1 MNGTTALKKETPNV
15 NTGNA
20 FPWAGQPDE
29 TACNYA
35 FGLLVRNLPAR
46 IMLEGKLHAPTLM
59 AAAGAIAGVS
69 AQVSLLADAEKI
81 EKARADKRIQ
91 EIKFKADNR
100 LFLHGD
106 ALNEMLY
113 SVRDPVI
120 AKSRVWNMMVSAA
133 LQRGLAREKLPN
145 VPNMFKHV
153 SESFGTA
160 REGRPSVDE
169 RAQPVAS
176 VRDLLA
182 LTGPVAFAALA
193 GEIDPTTTAMAGRAN
208 RKSWVAIS
216 AQAAANM
223 LFTASK
229 IMPPETCLTIA
240 RESAIYASK
249 MRANAPVE
257 APPEHDQAEAPQ
269 A

>member
-1 MNGTTALKKETPNV
+1 MTGTTALKQDTPTA
-15 NTGNA
+15 NTGNS

-35 FGLLVRNLPAR
+35 FGHLVRSLPAR
-46 IMLEGKLHAPTLM
+46 VTLEGKLHAPTLM
-59 AAAGAIAGVS
+59 AAAGAIAGVC
-69 AQVSLLADAEKI
+69 AQVSLLADVERI
-81 EKARADKRIQ
+81 EKARAENRIQ

-113 SVRDPVI
+113 SVRDPVV
-120 AKSRVWNMMVSAA
+120 ARSRVWNMMVSAA
-133 LQRGLAREKLPN
+133 LSKGLTREELPN
-145 VPNMFKHV
+145 VPAMFRHV
-153 SESFGTA
+153 ADSYGTPK
-160 REGRPSVDE
+160 EGRPSVEE

-193 GEIDPTTTAMAGRAN
+193 GEIDTTTANVAGRAN
-208 RKSWVAIS
+208 RKSWVGIS

-223 LFTASK
+223 LLNASK
-229 IMPPETCLTIA
+229 VLPPAMCLTIA
-240 RESAIYASK
+240 MESAIYASK

-257 APPEHDQAEAPQ
+257 APPEAQA
-269 A
+269 